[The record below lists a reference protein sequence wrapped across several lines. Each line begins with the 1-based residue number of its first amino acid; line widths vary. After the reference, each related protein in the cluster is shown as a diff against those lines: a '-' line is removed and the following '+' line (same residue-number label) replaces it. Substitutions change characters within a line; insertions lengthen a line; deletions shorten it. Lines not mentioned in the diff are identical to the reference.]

1 MVAFS
6 NNFGVID
13 QLKIIADIV
22 KKMGRSTTL
31 PVSKPRAWAEINLN
45 HLRHNLKEL
54 KRVLPDTCDMM
65 AVVKANAY
73 GHGGPEVAKFLA
85 GEGVR
90 YFAVAAY
97 SEGIALR
104 KQGVFVEIL
113 VLGYTPPEA
122 FSELV
127 RYRLIQTVVSVD
139 YAEELN
145 RFGRKH
151 GEKMNVHIK
160 IDSGMSRLGVL
171 YDNIEPIC
179 SMYKQSNLQVT
190 GIYSHLSM
198 SDSQKEE
205 DILYTNQQIDRYH
218 QVIEQ
223 IRKAGLEPG
232 MLHIQSSY
240 GILNYPADGYSL
252 ARPGIALYGLLSKED
267 DRPNVKIHLR
277 PVLSLKASVVQVKTI
292 QAETPVGYG
301 RNYVPNQTSRIAVV
315 SIGYADGISRA
326 LFEQDGFVLV
336 RGRKA
341 NIVGN
346 ICMDQMM
353 IDVTHIEGVQAGDTV
368 TLIGQDGKET
378 ITAGQIA
385 RRSGTVTNEVLSGI
399 GERVE
404 RVYRN

>member
-1 MVAFS
+1 
-6 NNFGVID
+6 
-13 QLKIIADIV
+13 
-22 KKMGRSTTL
+22 
-31 PVSKPRAWAEINLN
+31 
-45 HLRHNLKEL
+45 
-54 KRVLPDTCDMM
+54 
-65 AVVKANAY
+65 
-73 GHGGPEVAKFLA
+73 
-85 GEGVR
+85 
-90 YFAVAAY
+90 
-97 SEGIALR
+97 
-104 KQGVFVEIL
+104 
-113 VLGYTPPEA
+113 
-122 FSELV
+122 
-127 RYRLIQTVVSVD
+127 
-139 YAEELN
+139 
-145 RFGRKH
+145 
-151 GEKMNVHIK
+151 
-160 IDSGMSRLGVL
+160 
-171 YDNIEPIC
+171 
-179 SMYKQSNLQVT
+179 
-190 GIYSHLSM
+190 
-198 SDSQKEE
+198 
-205 DILYTNQQIDRYH
+205 
-218 QVIEQ
+218 
-223 IRKAGLEPG
+223 
-232 MLHIQSSY
+232 
-240 GILNYPADGYSL
+240 DGYSL

-326 LFEQDGFVLV
+326 LFEQDGFVLG

-378 ITAGQIA
+378 ITAGQIV